1 MLQTHNSSNVMD
13 PPPGFDPQE
22 AILTTCLEKIST
34 RDENALAAFY
44 DLTVN
49 RVYGLA
55 LRITRRPQ
63 IAEEVVS
70 DVYFQVWQQAGRYDA
85 ARGKVSSWLLTVCRS
100 RALDALRRRDQ
111 AELCAEPELLIS
123 NDHSSDD
130 DPLDLLLTVE
140 RDNTV
145 HAALKTL
152 DSKPRQ
158 LLALAFFRG
167 LSHQEIADYTGIPL
181 GSVKSILRNS
191 MLALKQ
197 ILHKNALPVL
207 ENPS

>member
-1 MLQTHNSSNVMD
+1 M
-13 PPPGFDPQE
+13 
-22 AILTTCLEKIST
+22 CLEKIST

-140 RDNTV
+140 RGNTV

-197 ILHKNALPVL
+197 ILHKSALPAL